1 MITQTSKYALRI
13 LVRLASAEPGE
24 FVPGRALSDDTEVSA
39 DYLAKL
45 LVALRNAGLVE
56 ATRGRGGGYRL
67 VPTAAEVRLIDVVEV
82 FEGIRSRPSC
92 ILGVH
97 DVCSDERPC
106 SAHASFRSI
115 RQAYIDFLD
124 TSSIADIRHPEAS
137 R

>member
-1 MITQTSKYALRI
+1 MITQTSKYALRV
-13 LVRLASAEPGE
+13 LVRLESAEPDE
-24 FVPGRALSDDTEVSA
+24 FVPGRTLAEDTGVSS

-67 VPTAAEVRLIDVVEV
+67 AVSADQIHLVDVVEV
-82 FEGIRSRPSC
+82 FEGIRSHPSC

-115 RQAYIDFLD
+115 RRAYIDFLEG
-124 TSSIADIRHPEAS
+124 SSIADIRHPEVHP
-137 R
+137 